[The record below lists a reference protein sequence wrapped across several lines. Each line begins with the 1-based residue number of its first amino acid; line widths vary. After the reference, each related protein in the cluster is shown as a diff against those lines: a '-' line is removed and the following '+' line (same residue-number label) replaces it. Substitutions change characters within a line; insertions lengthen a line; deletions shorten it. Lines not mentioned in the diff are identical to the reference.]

1 MAESID
7 NGEPVGLEFPCDLDI
22 KVFLLRKDN
31 NLELVRD
38 VLLNQLNQEDVG
50 EITSRESRAGKY
62 EAFTCRVHARS
73 RVQMDDLYRKLT
85 SHPEVVMV
93 I

>member
-1 MAESID
+1 MPENADSAE
-7 NGEPVGLEFPCDLDI
+7 PRGLEFPCDLDI
-22 KVFLLRKDN
+22 KVFLHRKPN

-38 VLLNQLNQEDVG
+38 VLLNQLEQEDVG
-50 EITSRESRAGKY
+50 KITSRESRAGKY

-73 RVQMDDLYRKLT
+73 REQMDNLYRKLS

>member
-1 MAESID
+1 MPENIDSAE
-7 NGEPVGLEFPCDLDI
+7 PRGLEFPCDLDV
-22 KVFLLRKDN
+22 KVFLQRKAN

-38 VLLNQLNQEDVG
+38 VLLNQLDQADIG
-50 EITSRESRAGKY
+50 AITSRESRAGKY

-73 RVQMDDLYRKLT
+73 RAQMDDLYRKLS

-93 I
+93 L

>member
-1 MAESID
+1 MPDKNDST
-7 NGEPVGLEFPCDLDI
+7 EPQGLEFPCDLDV
-22 KVFLLRKDN
+22 KVFLLRKAN

-38 VLLNQLNQEDVG
+38 VLLNQLDQEDIG
-50 EITSRESRAGKY
+50 AITSRESRAGKY
-62 EAFTCRVHARS
+62 EAFTCHVHARS
-73 RVQMDDLYRKLT
+73 REQMDDLYRKLS